1 MPDKSVEVRLDVP
14 YGGGPQGNL
23 CVDLYL
29 PAGMGPHPALLCL
42 HGGAWLHG
50 SQRQYES
57 WGPWLAENGYAV
69 VAVDYRLSSAE
80 GPAWPGVW
88 EDICLS
94 LDWLIANAP
103 SLNIDTGRI
112 GTIGDSVGGLMAA
125 MLSLDQRTAPHIRI
139 VVGVYGVYDL
149 PEWWR
154 VRKVLNGSEDPV
166 GRLMGRPYEEAREDC
181 ESFSPVHRL
190 REMASPPAARFFII
204 HGNQDTRVPHDQSAR
219 FLEALHDKGA
229 VYDSMFIPDAGHSW
243 FTYAKD
249 HAARRRVDE
258 EPNVTVAPRLLRF
271 LERQLTTRPG
281 EPDNAAA

>member
-1 MPDKSVEVRLDVP
+1 MPDKSGKVCLDVP
-14 YGGGPQGNL
+14 YGGGSQGNL

-29 PAGMGPHPALLCL
+29 PAGSGPHPALLCL

-57 WGPWLAENGYAV
+57 WGPWLADKGYAV
-69 VAVDYRLSSAE
+69 VAAGYRLSSE
-80 GPAWPGVW
+80 VSPAWPGVW
-88 EDICLS
+88 DDICLS
-94 LDWLIANAP
+94 LSWLIANAP
-103 SLNIDTGRI
+103 SLNIDTGRV

-125 MLSLDQRTAPHIRI
+125 MLALDERTASHIRA

-154 VRKVLNGSEDPV
+154 VRKALNGSEDPV
-166 GRLMGRPYEEAREDC
+166 GKLMGRPYEEAREDY
-181 ESFSPVHRL
+181 ENFSPVHRL
-190 REMASPPAARFFII
+190 QERTSPPAARFFII
-204 HGNQDTRVPHDQSAR
+204 HGNRDTRVPHDQSAR
-219 FLEALHDKGA
+219 FIDALRDRGA
-229 VYDSMFIPDAGHSW
+229 VYDSMFIPGAGHSW

-271 LERQLTTRPG
+271 LECSV
-281 EPDNAAA
+281 

>member
-1 MPDKSVEVRLDVP
+1 MKMSDKSMEVRLDVP
-14 YGGGPQGNL
+14 YGGGPRGNL

-29 PAGMGPHPALLCL
+29 PAAAGPHPALLCL

-50 SQRQYES
+50 SPRQYES
-57 WGPWLAENGYAV
+57 WGPWLAEKGYAV
-69 VAVDYRLSSAE
+69 VAVEYRLASEVS
-80 GPAWPGVW
+80 PAWPGVW

-94 LDWLIANAP
+94 LEWLIADAP

-112 GTIGDSVGGLMAA
+112 GAIGDSVGGLMAA
-125 MLSLDQRTAPHIRI
+125 MLSLDQRTAPHIRA

-154 VRKVLNGSEDPV
+154 VRKVLNGTEDDPV

-181 ESFSPVHRL
+181 ESFSPLHRL
-190 REMASPPAARFFII
+190 RKMACPPAARFFLI
-204 HGNQDTRVPHDQSAR
+204 HGNQDTRVPHEQSAR
-219 FLEALHDKGA
+219 FLAELRHAGA
-229 VYDSMFIPDAGHSW
+229 AGDFMFIPGAGHSW

-249 HAARRRVDE
+249 HAARRRADQ

-271 LERQLTTRPG
+271 LGPAL
-281 EPDNAAA
+281 